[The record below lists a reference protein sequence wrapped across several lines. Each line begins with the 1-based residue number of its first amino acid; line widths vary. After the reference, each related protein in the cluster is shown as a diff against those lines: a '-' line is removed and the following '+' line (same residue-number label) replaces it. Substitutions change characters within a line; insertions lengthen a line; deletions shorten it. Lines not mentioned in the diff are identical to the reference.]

1 MNITIICIGKLKD
14 KFFKEASSEY
24 EKRLGPFCKLEI
36 IEINP
41 APLPDSPN
49 EAQIAAGLEK
59 EAELILKKIPP
70 NALGYALCVEG
81 KQLSSEELAAEL
93 GAELGAAALS
103 GSGKI
108 CFIIGGSHGLAER
121 VKAAANARLSMSKM
135 TFPHRLAR
143 IMLLEQIYRAFMIN
157 AGTAYHK

>member
-36 IEINP
+36 IEISP

-70 NALGYALCVEG
+70 NAPGYALCVEG
-81 KQLSSEELAAEL
+81 KHLSSEELA
-93 GAELGAAALS
+93 AELGAAALS

-121 VKAAANARLSMSKM
+121 VKAAANARLSMSRM